1 MEILKKIADTLYDGD
16 ERAMPSLVQE
26 AIEAGCKAQEVLDAM
41 MAGMAI
47 VGEEFSR
54 DELYIPEVLCSC
66 HAMME
71 GSKVL
76 KPLLTDQDAKSLG
89 TVILGSVEGDMHDI
103 GKNLV
108 GMMMEGRGLKV
119 IDIGIDV
126 PAQKFVDAAIEHN
139 ADIVAC
145 SILLTTTMSETPKVV
160 KAFVDAGIRD
170 KVKIMIGG
178 APITQ
183 DFCDRMACDAFA
195 KDAGGAAALAVELCK
210 KKD

>member
-1 MEILKKIADTLYDGD
+1 MEILKKIADALYDGD
-16 ERAMPSLVQE
+16 EYAMPGLVQE
-26 AIEAGCKAQEVLDAM
+26 AIDVGCGAQEVLDAM

-76 KPLLTDQDAKSLG
+76 KPLLTDQDSKSLG
-89 TVILGSVEGDMHDI
+89 TVILGSVKGDMHDI

-108 GMMMEGRGLKV
+108 GMLLEGRGLKV

-126 PAQKFVDAAIEHN
+126 PEEKFVEAAIEHN
-139 ADIVAC
+139 ADIIAC
-145 SILLTTTMSETPKVV
+145 SILLTTTMPETPKVV

-183 DFCDRMACDAFA
+183 DFCDRMGCDGFA
-195 KDAGGAAALAVELCK
+195 KDAGGAAALAVEMCQK
-210 KKD
+210 

>member
-1 MEILKKIADTLYDGD
+1 MEILKKIAETLYDGD
-16 ERAMPSLVQE
+16 ERAMPDLVQE
-26 AIEAGCKAQEVLDAM
+26 AIDAGCDALEVLDAM

-47 VGEEFSR
+47 VGDEFSR

-71 GSKVL
+71 GSKIL
-76 KPLLTDQDAKSLG
+76 KPLLTDQDSKSLG
-89 TVILGSVEGDMHDI
+89 TVILGSVQGDMHDI

-108 GMMMEGRGLKV
+108 GMMLEGRGLKV

-126 PAQKFVDAAIEHN
+126 PAEKFVEAAIEHN

-145 SILLTTTMSETPKVV
+145 SILLTTTMPETPKVV

-183 DFCDRMACDAFA
+183 DFCDRMGCDMFA
-195 KDAGGAAALAVELCK
+195 KDAGGAAALAVKLCEK
-210 KKD
+210 

>member
-1 MEILKKIADTLYDGD
+1 MEILKKISETLYDGD
-16 ERAMPSLVQE
+16 ERAMPGLVQE
-26 AIEAGCKAQEVLDAM
+26 AIDTGCGAQEVLDAM

-71 GSKVL
+71 GSKIL
-76 KPLLTDQDAKSLG
+76 KPLLTDQDSKSLG
-89 TVILGSVEGDMHDI
+89 TVILGSVQGDMHDI

-108 GMMMEGRGLKV
+108 GMMLEGRGLKV

-126 PAQKFVDAAIEHN
+126 PAERFVEAAIEHN

-145 SILLTTTMSETPKVV
+145 SILLTTTMPETPKVV

-170 KVKIMIGG
+170 KVKLMIGG

-183 DFCDRMACDAFA
+183 DFCDRMGCDAFS
-195 KDAGGAAALAVELCK
+195 KDAGGAAALAVQLCQK
-210 KKD
+210 

>member
-1 MEILKKIADTLYDGD
+1 MEILKKISETLYDGD
-16 ERAMPSLVQE
+16 ERAMPGLVQE
-26 AIEAGCKAQEVLDAM
+26 AIDAGCGAQEVLDAM

-71 GSKVL
+71 GSKIL
-76 KPLLTDQDAKSLG
+76 KPLLTDQDSKSLG
-89 TVILGSVEGDMHDI
+89 TVILGSVQGDMHDI

-108 GMMMEGRGLKV
+108 GMMLEGRGLKV

-126 PAQKFVDAAIEHN
+126 PAEKFVEAAIEHN

-145 SILLTTTMSETPKVV
+145 SILLTTTMPETPKVV

-170 KVKIMIGG
+170 KVKLMIGG

-183 DFCDRMACDAFA
+183 DFCDRMGCDAFA
-195 KDAGGAAALAVELCK
+195 KDAGGAAALAVQLCQK
-210 KKD
+210 

>member
-1 MEILKKIADTLYDGD
+1 MEILKKIADALYDGD
-16 ERAMPSLVQE
+16 EYVMPGLVHE
-26 AIEAGCKAQEVLDAM
+26 AIDAGCGAQEVLDAM

-76 KPLLTDQDAKSLG
+76 KPLLTDQDSKSLG
-89 TVILGSVEGDMHDI
+89 MVILGSVKGDMHDI

-108 GMMMEGRGLKV
+108 GMLLEGRGLKV

-126 PAQKFVDAAIEHN
+126 PEEKFVEAAIEHN

-145 SILLTTTMSETPKVV
+145 SILLTTTMPETPKVV
-160 KAFVDAGIRD
+160 KAFVEAGIRD

-183 DFCDRMACDAFA
+183 DFCDRMGCDGFA
-195 KDAGGAAALAVELCK
+195 KDAGGAAALAVELCQK
-210 KKD
+210 

>member
-1 MEILKKIADTLYDGD
+1 MEILKKISDTLYDGD
-16 ERAMPSLVQE
+16 EFAMPALVQE
-26 AIEAGCKAQEVLDAM
+26 AIDAGCSAQEVLDAM
-41 MAGMAI
+41 MEGMAV

-76 KPLLTDQDAKSLG
+76 KPLLTDQDSKSLG
-89 TVILGSVEGDMHDI
+89 TVILGSVQGDMHDI

-108 GMMMEGRGLKV
+108 GMMLEGRGLKV

-126 PAQKFVDAAIEHN
+126 PAEKFVEAAIKHD

-145 SILLTTTMSETPKVV
+145 SILLTTTMPETPKVV
-160 KAFVDAGIRD
+160 KAFIDAGIRD
-170 KVKIMIGG
+170 NVKIMIGG

-183 DFCDRMACDAFA
+183 DFCDKTGCDAFA
-195 KDAGGAAALAVELCK
+195 KDAGGAAALAVKICENK
-210 KKD
+210 

>member
-1 MEILKKIADTLYDGD
+1 MEMLKKISETLYDGD
-16 ERAMPSLVQE
+16 EFAMPGLVQE
-26 AIEAGCKAQEVLDAM
+26 AIDAGITPQEVLDAM

-47 VGEEFSR
+47 VGDEFSR

-89 TVILGSVEGDMHDI
+89 TVVLGSVQGDMHDI

-108 GMMMEGRGLKV
+108 GMLLEGRGLKV
-119 IDIGIDV
+119 IDIGVDV
-126 PAQKFVDAAIEHN
+126 PAEIFVEAAIAN
-139 ADIVAC
+139 KADIVAC
-145 SILLTTTMSETPKVV
+145 SALLTTTMPEVPKII
-160 KAFVDAGIRD
+160 KAFEDAGIRD
-170 KVKIMIGG
+170 QVKIMIGG

-183 DFCDRMACDAFA
+183 EFSDRTGCDAYA
-195 KDAGGAAALAVELCK
+195 KDAGGAATLAIELCQ
-210 KKD
+210 

>member
-1 MEILKKIADTLYDGD
+1 MEILKKIADALYDGD
-16 ERAMPSLVQE
+16 EYAMPGLVQE
-26 AIEAGCKAQEVLDAM
+26 AVDAGCGAQEVLDAL

-76 KPLLTDQDAKSLG
+76 KPLLTDQDSKSLG
-89 TVILGSVEGDMHDI
+89 TVILGSVKGDMHDI

-108 GMMMEGRGLKV
+108 GMLLEGRGLKV

-126 PAQKFVDAAIEHN
+126 PEEKFVEAAIEHN
-139 ADIVAC
+139 ADIIAC
-145 SILLTTTMSETPKVV
+145 SILLTTTMPETPKVV

-183 DFCDRMACDAFA
+183 DFCDRMGCDGFA
-195 KDAGGAAALAVELCK
+195 KDAGGAATLAVEMCQK
-210 KKD
+210 

>member
-1 MEILKKIADTLYDGD
+1 VDILKKISDTLYDGD
-16 ERAMPSLVQE
+16 EEAMPGLVQE
-26 AIEAGCKAQEVLDAM
+26 AIENGFSAQEVLDAM

-47 VGEEFSR
+47 VGDEFSR

-76 KPLLTDQDAKSLG
+76 KPLLTDEDSKSIG
-89 TVILGSVEGDMHDI
+89 TVILGSVQGDMHDI

-108 GMMMEGRGLKV
+108 GMMFEGRGLKV

-126 PAQKFVDAAIEHN
+126 PAEKFVEAAIKHK

-145 SILLTTTMSETPKVV
+145 SILLTTTMPETPKVV

-183 DFCDRMACDAFA
+183 EFCDRMGCDAYA
-195 KDAGGAAALAVELCK
+195 KDAGGAVAIAMELCQK
-210 KKD
+210 

>member
-1 MEILKKIADTLYDGD
+1 MEILKKISDTLYDGD
-16 ERAMPSLVQE
+16 EEAMPGLVQE
-26 AIEAGCKAQEVLDAM
+26 AIDAGFSAQEVLDAM

-47 VGEEFSR
+47 VGDEFSR

-76 KPLLTDQDAKSLG
+76 KPLLTDQDAKSIG
-89 TVILGSVEGDMHDI
+89 TVILGSVKGDMHDI

-108 GMMMEGRGLKV
+108 GMMLEGRGLKV

-126 PAQKFVDAAIEHN
+126 PEEKFVEAAMEHN
-139 ADIVAC
+139 ADLIAC
-145 SILLTTTMSETPKVV
+145 SILLTTTMPETPKIV

-183 DFCDRMACDAFA
+183 DFCDRMGCDAYA
-195 KDAGGAAALAVELCK
+195 KDAGGAATLAVELCK
-210 KKD
+210 K

>member
-1 MEILKKIADTLYDGD
+1 MEILKKISETLYDGD
-16 ERAMPSLVQE
+16 ERAMPGLVQE
-26 AIEAGCKAQEVLDAM
+26 AIDAGCGAQEVLDAM

-71 GSKVL
+71 GSRIL
-76 KPLLTDQDAKSLG
+76 KPLLTDQDSKSLG
-89 TVILGSVEGDMHDI
+89 TVVLGSVQGDMHDI

-108 GMMMEGRGLKV
+108 GMMLEGRGLKV

-126 PAQKFVDAAIEHN
+126 PAEKFVEAAIEHN

-145 SILLTTTMSETPKVV
+145 SILLTTTMPETPKVV

-183 DFCDRMACDAFA
+183 DFCDRMGCDAFA
-195 KDAGGAAALAVELCK
+195 KDAGGAAALAVKLCQK
-210 KKD
+210 

>member
-1 MEILKKIADTLYDGD
+1 MEILKKITDTLYDGD
-16 ERAMPSLVQE
+16 EFAMPGLVKE
-26 AIEAGCKAQEVLDAM
+26 AIDAGATAQQVLDAM

-47 VGEEFSR
+47 VGDEFSR

-76 KPLLTDQDAKSLG
+76 KPLSTDKDAKSLG
-89 TVILGSVEGDMHDI
+89 TVILGSVQGDMHDI

-108 GMMMEGRGLKV
+108 GMMLEGRGLKV

-126 PAQKFVDAAIEHN
+126 PAEKFVEAAIKHK

-145 SILLTTTMSETPKVV
+145 SILLTTTM
-160 KAFVDAGIRD
+160 
-170 KVKIMIGG
+170 
-178 APITQ
+178 
-183 DFCDRMACDAFA
+183 
-195 KDAGGAAALAVELCK
+195 L
-210 KKD
+210 

>member
-1 MEILKKIADTLYDGD
+1 VEILKKISDALYDGD
-16 ERAMPSLVQE
+16 EFAMPGLVQE
-26 AIEAGCKAQEVLDAM
+26 AIDAGCGAQEVLDAM

-71 GSKVL
+71 GSKIL
-76 KPLLTDQDAKSLG
+76 KPLLTDQDSKSLG
-89 TVILGSVEGDMHDI
+89 TVILGSVKGDMHDI

-108 GMMMEGRGLKV
+108 GMMLEGRGLKV

-126 PAQKFVDAAIEHN
+126 PEEKFVEAAIEHN

-145 SILLTTTMSETPKVV
+145 SILLTTTMPETPKVV

-183 DFCDRMACDAFA
+183 DFCDRMGCDAFA
-195 KDAGGAAALAVELCK
+195 KDAGGAAALAVELCQK
-210 KKD
+210 

>member
-1 MEILKKIADTLYDGD
+1 MDILKKISDTLYDGD
-16 ERAMPSLVQE
+16 EEAMPGLVQE
-26 AIEAGCKAQEVLDAM
+26 AIENGFSAQEVLDAM

-47 VGEEFSR
+47 VGDEFSR

-76 KPLLTDQDAKSLG
+76 KPLLTDEDSKSIG
-89 TVILGSVEGDMHDI
+89 TVILGSVQGDMHDI

-108 GMMMEGRGLKV
+108 GMMFEGRGLKV

-126 PAQKFVDAAIEHN
+126 PAEKFVEAAIKHK

-145 SILLTTTMSETPKVV
+145 SILLTTTMPEIPKVV
-160 KAFVDAGIRD
+160 KAFVDAGVRD
-170 KVKIMIGG
+170 QVKIMIGG

-183 DFCDRMACDAFA
+183 EFCDRMGCDAYA
-195 KDAGGAAALAVELCK
+195 KDAGGAVAIAMELCQK
-210 KKD
+210 

>member
-1 MEILKKIADTLYDGD
+1 VDILKKISDTLYDGD
-16 ERAMPSLVQE
+16 EEAMPGLVQE
-26 AIEAGCKAQEVLDAM
+26 AIENGFSAQEVLDAM

-47 VGEEFSR
+47 VGDEFSR

-76 KPLLTDQDAKSLG
+76 KPLLTDEDSKSIG
-89 TVILGSVEGDMHDI
+89 TVILGSVQGDMHDI

-108 GMMMEGRGLKV
+108 GMMFEGRGLKV

-126 PAQKFVDAAIEHN
+126 PAEKFVEAAIKHK

-145 SILLTTTMSETPKVV
+145 SILLTTTMPEIPKVV
-160 KAFVDAGIRD
+160 KAFVDAGVRD
-170 KVKIMIGG
+170 QVKIMIGG

-183 DFCDRMACDAFA
+183 EFCDRMGCDAYA
-195 KDAGGAAALAVELCK
+195 KDAGGAVAIAMELCQK
-210 KKD
+210 

>member
-1 MEILKKIADTLYDGD
+1 MEILKKISETLYDGD
-16 ERAMPSLVQE
+16 ERAMPGLVQE
-26 AIEAGCKAQEVLDAM
+26 AIDAGCGAQDVLDAM

-47 VGEEFSR
+47 VGDEFSR

-71 GSKVL
+71 GSKIL
-76 KPLLTDQDAKSLG
+76 KPLLTDQDSKSLG
-89 TVILGSVEGDMHDI
+89 TVVLGSVQGDMHDI

-108 GMMMEGRGLKV
+108 GMMLEGRGLKV

-126 PAQKFVDAAIEHN
+126 PAEKFVEAAIEHN

-145 SILLTTTMSETPKVV
+145 SILLTTTMPETPKVV

-183 DFCDRMACDAFA
+183 DFCDRMGCDAFA
-195 KDAGGAAALAVELCK
+195 KDAGGAAALAVELCQK
-210 KKD
+210 

>member
-1 MEILKKIADTLYDGD
+1 MEILKKISETLYDGD
-16 ERAMPSLVQE
+16 EFAMPELVNE
-26 AIEAGCKAQEVLDAM
+26 AINAGATAQQVLDAM

-47 VGEEFSR
+47 VGDEFSR

-76 KPLLTDQDAKSLG
+76 KPLLTDTDAKSVG
-89 TVILGSVEGDMHDI
+89 TVILGSVQGDMHDI

-108 GMMMEGRGLKV
+108 GMMLEGRGLKV

-126 PAQKFVDAAIEHN
+126 PAEKFVEAAIEHN

-145 SILLTTTMSETPKVV
+145 SILLTTTMPETPKVV
-160 KAFVDAGIRD
+160 KAFVEAGIRD
-170 KVKIMIGG
+170 QVKIMIGG

-183 DFCDRMACDAFA
+183 EFCIRMGCDAYA
-195 KDAGGAAALAVELCK
+195 KDAGAAAALALTICQNN
-210 KKD
+210 

>member
-1 MEILKKIADTLYDGD
+1 MEILKKISETLYDGD
-16 ERAMPSLVQE
+16 ERAMPGLVQE
-26 AIEAGCKAQEVLDAM
+26 AIDAGCGAQEVLDAM

-71 GSKVL
+71 GSKIL
-76 KPLLTDQDAKSLG
+76 KPLLTDQDSKSLG
-89 TVILGSVEGDMHDI
+89 TVILGSVQGDMHDI

-108 GMMMEGRGLKV
+108 GMMLEGRGLKV

-126 PAQKFVDAAIEHN
+126 PAEKFVEAAIEHQ

-145 SILLTTTMSETPKVV
+145 SILLTTTMPQTPKVV

-170 KVKIMIGG
+170 NVKIMIGG

-183 DFCDRMACDAFA
+183 DFCDQMGCDAFA
-195 KDAGGAAALAVELCK
+195 KDAGGAAALAVELCQK
-210 KKD
+210 

>member
-1 MEILKKIADTLYDGD
+1 MEILKKISETLYDGD
-16 ERAMPSLVQE
+16 ERAMPGLVQE
-26 AIEAGCKAQEVLDAM
+26 AIDAGCGAQEVLYAM

-47 VGEEFSR
+47 VGDEFSR

-71 GSKVL
+71 GSKIL
-76 KPLLTDQDAKSLG
+76 KPLLTDQDSKSLG
-89 TVILGSVEGDMHDI
+89 TVVLGSVQGDMHDI

-108 GMMMEGRGLKV
+108 GMMLEGRGLKV

-126 PAQKFVDAAIEHN
+126 PAEKFVEAAIEHN

-145 SILLTTTMSETPKVV
+145 SILLTTTMPETPKVV
-160 KAFVDAGIRD
+160 KAFVNAGIRN

-183 DFCDRMACDAFA
+183 DFCDRMGCDAFA
-195 KDAGGAAALAVELCK
+195 KDAGGAAALAVELCQK
-210 KKD
+210 

>member
-1 MEILKKIADTLYDGD
+1 MEILKEIAAALYDGD
-16 ERAMPSLVQE
+16 EKEMPVLVQK
-26 AIEAGCKAQEVLDAM
+26 AIDEGCSPQEVLDAM

-47 VGEEFSR
+47 VGDEFSR

-71 GSKVL
+71 GSKLL
-76 KPLLTDQDAKSLG
+76 KPLLTDADSKSIG
-89 TVILGSVEGDMHDI
+89 TVVLGSVEGDMHDI

-108 GMMMEGRGLKV
+108 GMMLEGRGLKV

-126 PAQKFVDAAIEHN
+126 PAEKFVEAAIEN
-139 ADIVAC
+139 DADIVAC
-145 SILLTTTMSETPKVV
+145 SILLTTTMPETPKVV
-160 KAFVDAGIRD
+160 KAFEEAGIRD

-183 DFCDRMACDAFA
+183 EFCDRMKCDAYA
-195 KDAGGAAALAVELCK
+195 KDAGGAAALAVELCQK
-210 KKD
+210 

>member
-1 MEILKKIADTLYDGD
+1 MEILKKITDTLYDGD
-16 ERAMPSLVQE
+16 EFAMPGLVKE
-26 AIEAGCKAQEVLDAM
+26 AIDAGATAQQVLDAM

-47 VGEEFSR
+47 VGDEFSR

-76 KPLLTDQDAKSLG
+76 KPLLTDKDAKSLG
-89 TVILGSVEGDMHDI
+89 TVILGSVQGDMHDI

-108 GMMMEGRGLKV
+108 GMMLEGRGLKV

-126 PAQKFVDAAIEHN
+126 PAEKFVEAAIEHK

-145 SILLTTTMSETPKVV
+145 SILLTTTMPETPKVV
-160 KAFVDAGIRD
+160 KAFVDAGIREQI
-170 KVKIMIGG
+170 KIMIGG

-183 DFCDRMACDAFA
+183 DFCERMGCDGYA
-195 KDAGGAAALAVELCK
+195 KDAGAAAAMAVAICQK
-210 KKD
+210 

>member
-1 MEILKKIADTLYDGD
+1 MEILKKIAETLYDGNED
-16 ERAMPSLVQE
+16 AMPGLVQE
-26 AIEAGCKAQEVLDAM
+26 AIENGFSAQEVLDAM

-47 VGEEFSR
+47 VGDEFSR

-76 KPLLTDQDAKSLG
+76 KPLLTDQDAKALG
-89 TVILGSVEGDMHDI
+89 TVILGSVQGDMHDI

-108 GMMMEGRGLKV
+108 GMMLEGRGLKV

-126 PAQKFVDAAIEHN
+126 PPEKFVEAAIGNN

-145 SILLTTTMSETPKVV
+145 SALLTTTMPEISKIE

-183 DFCDRMACDAFA
+183 DFCDRMECDAYA
-195 KDAGGAAALAVELCK
+195 KDAGGAATLAVKMCEN
-210 KKD
+210 